1 MTAATYPIHRE
12 TTVVLLDGR
21 TVRVR
26 PVKPKDE
33 QGLVRLLQSLSE
45 DEVRLRFFSSAV
57 NAEREARKAVDVDY
71 GARYGVV
78 ALLGAEADIVSHA
91 SCDRIDDERAEVA
104 FTVQDKYQGL
114 GLGSLML
121 VGVAEHAVE
130 QGIPLLEAAVLPE
143 NHRMLA
149 MFRESGRPV
158 RMRSEP
164 GVITVE
170 LPSSLSE
177 AAMERFERREQIA
190 ARAALAHFLRPREV
204 AVITAERAAGTL
216 PGELRSNVLYGGF
229 DGRVHDL
236 RPSDPVP
243 AGVELAV
250 VSLEPDELLRVA
262 RACADAGVRALIAA
276 SSGSPHVVGRSETA
290 QLVDICRE
298 SGMRLLGPNC
308 LGVLST
314 DPDVQLNASYGPSP
328 ARAGPFAFLSQSA
341 AIGLAALERAVTVG
355 LGVSSLVSVGDR
367 GDISSNDLLHWWEGD
382 ERTSVIG
389 LYLESFD
396 SPRTF
401 ARLARGVA
409 RSTPIVAVKSGRT
422 IAGARARSSAWRAR
436 GPITASDVN
445 VGALFA
451 QAGIVRTDTVSE
463 LFDVAQLLATQP
475 LPAGRRVAVL
485 TNASGPGV
493 LCADACATN
502 GLDVVELEPGLAAEL
517 ARVLGDDVPLGNPL
531 KLQIV
536 GSPEQY
542 HDAILTLGSHSSVDA
557 VCAIHVPSLGM
568 SGLAVEQ
575 AMRAAATQLD
585 EVPLLAVL
593 MLGRRDPLRFGD
605 SLPGNGTGGRVPVY
619 DSPEDAA
626 RALGRVARYAEWR
639 RQPDSPQLEMP
650 AERVEEATA
659 LVAGALR
666 SDPSWLEP
674 PVVAQLLGC
683 YGLELVPPPATL
695 PPGLEMHIAVGADP
709 LFGPVLGLGVGEPAN
724 ELLRDVAVRI
734 TPVTEHDAREQVRSL
749 RSFPLLEGH
758 AGRPRLDVGA
768 LEQALLAVSALVEDL
783 PQVVELELDPL
794 RVTTD
799 GVLVMGA
806 RIRVDDV
813 GPAPSLIGRSHS

>member
-1 MTAATYPIHRE
+1 MTTASYPAHRE

-26 PVKPKDE
+26 PVKAKDE
-33 QGLVRLLQSLSE
+33 DGLARLLRELPQEAL
-45 DEVRLRFFSSAV
+45 RLRFFTTKV
-57 NAEREARKAVDVDY
+57 NAEHEAHKAVDVDY
-71 GARYGVV
+71 GASYGVV
-78 ALLGAEADIVSHA
+78 ALLGPEADIVGHA
-91 SCDRIDDERAEVA
+91 SCDRIDGERAEVA
-104 FTVQDKYQGL
+104 FTVADEYQGL

-121 VGVAEHAVE
+121 VGLAEHAVQ
-130 QGIPLLEAAVLPE
+130 QGIPLLEAEVLPE

-158 RMRSEP
+158 QLRSEP
-164 GVITVE
+164 GLITVE
-170 LPSSLSE
+170 LPSSLSDAALE
-177 AAMERFERREQIA
+177 AFERREQIS
-190 ARAALAHFLRPREV
+190 ARAALRHFLRPREV
-204 AVITAERAAGTL
+204 AVITSERSAGTL

-229 DGRVHDL
+229 PGKVHDL
-236 RPSDPVP
+236 GPREPVP
-243 AGVELAV
+243 GGVELAV
-250 VSLEPDELLRVA
+250 VSLEPAELLEAA
-262 RACADAGVRALIAA
+262 RACADAGVRALIAT
-276 SSGSPHVVGRSETA
+276 SSGSPHVVGPAEAA
-290 QLVDICRE
+290 QLVEICRE

-314 DPDVQLNASYGPSP
+314 DRSLQLNASYGPRP
-328 ARAGPFAFLSQSA
+328 PHAGPFAFLSQSA
-341 AIGLAALERAVTVG
+341 AIGLAALEHSVTVG
-355 LGVSSLVSVGDR
+355 LGVSSLVSVGDG

-389 LYLESFD
+389 LYLESFGN
-396 SPRTF
+396 PRTF

-422 IAGARARSSAWRAR
+422 IAGARGIADQRLIS
-436 GPITASDVN
+436 ASDVN
-445 VGALFA
+445 VDALFA

-493 LCADACATN
+493 LCADACVTN
-502 GLDVVELEPGLAAEL
+502 GLDVLELEPTLAADL
-517 ARVLGDDVPLGNPL
+517 ARKLGDEVPLGNPL

-542 HDAILTLGSHSSVDA
+542 HDAILTLGRHPSVDA

-568 SGLAVEQ
+568 SGLAVSQ
-575 AMRAAATQLD
+575 AIRAAATQLD
-585 EVPLLAVL
+585 GVPLLAVL
-593 MLGRRDPLRFGD
+593 MLGQRDAPWLTSDLTDTAAF
-605 SLPGNGTGGRVPVY
+605 RVPVY

-639 RQPDSPQLEMP
+639 RQPDSPQLRMP

-659 LVAGALR
+659 IVAGALR
-666 SDPSWLEP
+666 SAPCWLDPTA
-674 PVVAQLLGC
+674 VAQLLAC
-683 YGLELVPPPATL
+683 YGLDLVPVPAAP
-695 PPGLEMHIAVGADP
+695 PPGLEMHVGMVADP

-749 RSFPLLEGH
+749 RSFPLLEGY
-758 AGRPRLDVGA
+758 AGRPRLDVAA
-768 LEQALLAVSALVEDL
+768 LERVLLAASALVEDL
-783 PQVVELELDPL
+783 PQIVEMDLDPL
-794 RVTTD
+794 RVTTG
-799 GVLVMGA
+799 GVRVMGA

-813 GPAPSLIGRSHS
+813 GPAPSLVGRSQA

>member
-1 MTAATYPIHRE
+1 MTTASYPTHRE

-26 PVKPKDE
+26 PVKRKDE
-33 QGLVRLLQSLSE
+33 EGLARLLGALSPE
-45 DEVRLRFFSSAV
+45 EVRLRFFSSTVDAQ
-57 NAEREARKAVDVDY
+57 REARKSVEVDY
-71 GARYGVV
+71 GASYGVV
-78 ALLGAEADIVSHA
+78 ALLGAEADIVGHA

-104 FTVQDKYQGL
+104 FTIAEEHQGL

-121 VGVAEHAVE
+121 VGLGEHAVE
-130 QGIPLLEAAVLPE
+130 QGIGLLEAAVLPE

-164 GVITVE
+164 GLITVE

-216 PGELRSNVLYGGF
+216 SGELRSNVLYGGF
-229 DGRVHDL
+229 TGTVHDL
-236 RPSDPVP
+236 RPADAVPV
-243 AGVELAV
+243 GVELAV
-250 VSLEPDELLRVA
+250 VSLEPRELPGVA
-262 RACADAGVRALIAA
+262 RACGDAGVRALIVA
-276 SSGSPHVVGRSETA
+276 SSGPHVVGPGETA
-290 QLVDICRE
+290 QLVEICRE

-314 DPDVQLNASYGPSP
+314 DPAVQLNASYGPSP
-328 ARAGPFAFLSQSA
+328 ARTGPFSFLSQSA
-341 AIGLAALERAVTVG
+341 AIGLAALERAMTVG

-367 GDISSNDLLHWWEGD
+367 GDISSNDLLYWWEGD

-396 SPRTF
+396 HPRTF

-422 IAGARARSSAWRAR
+422 IAGARASASQANSV
-436 GPITASDVN
+436 ISATDVN

-475 LPAGRRVAVL
+475 LPTGRRVAVL

-502 GLDVVELEPGLAAEL
+502 GLDVVELAPDLAADLERL
-517 ARVLGDDVPLGNPL
+517 LGDAVPLANPL

-536 GSPEQY
+536 GSPEHY
-542 HDAILTLGSHSSVDA
+542 HDAILTLGRHPSVDA

-568 SGLAVEQ
+568 SGLSVSQ

-585 EVPLLAVL
+585 GVPLLAVL
-593 MLGRRDPLRFGD
+593 MLGHHDAIRLASDSGD
-605 SLPGNGTGGRVPVY
+605 GTGGRVPVY

-639 RQPDSPQLEMP
+639 RQPDSPQLQMP

-659 LVAGALR
+659 VVAGALR
-666 SDPSWLEP
+666 SAPCWLQASA
-674 PVVAQLLGC
+674 VSQLLAC
-683 YGLELVPPPATL
+683 YGLELVAQPSRL
-695 PPGLEMHIAVGADP
+695 PPGLEMHVGVVADP

-749 RSFPLLEGH
+749 RSFPLLEGY
-758 AGRPRLDVGA
+758 AGRPQLDVGA
-768 LEQALLAVSALVEDL
+768 LERLLLAASALVEDL
-783 PQVVELELDPL
+783 PQVVEMDLDPL
-794 RVTTD
+794 RVTAH

-813 GPAPSLIGRSHS
+813 GPAPSLIGRSRW